1 MKYLLDTCLL
11 SETRR
16 KVPNQGVVNWLESV
30 DEDRL
35 FISVVTLTEI
45 QKGIV
50 KLDEGPRRQAF
61 QTWLDKDLSTRF
73 KGRVLGL
80 SQEVALEWGV
90 LLGSNERKGQKLPLI
105 DSLLASTAI
114 QYNLTLVTR
123 NTNDF
128 KRMPVRLLNPWV

>member
-50 KLDEGPRRQAF
+50 KLNEGPRRQAF
-61 QTWLDKDLSTRF
+61 QTWLDKDLSARF

-90 LLGSNERKGQKLPLI
+90 LLGSNERKGEKLPLI

-123 NTNDF
+123 NTDDF
-128 KRMPVRLLNPWV
+128 GRMPVRLINPWD

>member
-50 KLDEGPRRQAF
+50 KLDEGPRRQSF
-61 QTWLDKDLSTRF
+61 QTWLDKDLSARF
-73 KGRVLGL
+73 KGRILGL

-90 LLGSNERKGQKLPLI
+90 LLGSNERKGEKLPLI

-123 NTNDF
+123 NTSDF
-128 KRMPVRLLNPWV
+128 GRMPVRLINPWD

>member
-61 QTWLDKDLSTRF
+61 QTWLDTDLSARF
-73 KGRVLGL
+73 KGRILGL

-90 LLGSNERKGQKLPLI
+90 LLGSNERKGEKLPLI

-123 NTNDF
+123 NTSDF
-128 KRMPVRLLNPWV
+128 GRMPVRLLNPWD

>member
-61 QTWLDKDLSTRF
+61 QTWLDKDLSARF

-90 LLGSNERKGQKLPLI
+90 LLGSNERKGEKLPLI

-123 NTNDF
+123 KTSDF
-128 KRMPVRLLNPWV
+128 GRMPVRLINPWD

>member
-61 QTWLDKDLSTRF
+61 QTWLDKDLSARF
-73 KGRVLGL
+73 KGRILGL

-90 LLGSNERKGQKLPLI
+90 LLGSNERKGDKLPLI

-128 KRMPVRLLNPWV
+128 GRMPVRLINPWD

>member
-50 KLDEGPRRQAF
+50 KLNEGPRRPAF
-61 QTWLDKDLSTRF
+61 QTWLDKDLSARF

-90 LLGSNERKGQKLPLI
+90 LLGSNERKGEKLPLI

-128 KRMPVRLLNPWV
+128 GRMPVRLLNPWD

>member
-1 MKYLLDTCLL
+1 VKYLLDTCLL

-35 FISVVTLTEI
+35 FISVVTLAEI

-50 KLDEGPRRQAF
+50 KLHEGPRRQAF
-61 QTWLDKDLSTRF
+61 QTWLDKDLSARF

-90 LLGSNERKGQKLPLI
+90 LLGSNERKGEKLPLI

-128 KRMPVRLLNPWV
+128 ERMPVRLLNPWD

>member
-61 QTWLDKDLSTRF
+61 QTWLDKDLSARF
-73 KGRVLGL
+73 KGRILGL

-90 LLGSNERKGQKLPLI
+90 LLGSNERKGEKLPLI

-128 KRMPVRLLNPWV
+128 GRMPVRLINPWD

>member
-45 QKGIV
+45 QKGII

-61 QTWLDKDLSTRF
+61 QTWLDKDLSARF
-73 KGRVLGL
+73 KGRILGL

-90 LLGSNERKGQKLPLI
+90 LLGSNERKGEKLPLI

-128 KRMPVRLLNPWV
+128 GRMPVRLINPWD

>member
-1 MKYLLDTCLL
+1 VKYLLDTCLL

-61 QTWLDKDLSTRF
+61 QTWLDKDLSARF
-73 KGRVLGL
+73 KGRILGL

-90 LLGSNERKGQKLPLI
+90 LLGSNERKGEKLPLI

-128 KRMPVRLLNPWV
+128 GRMPVRLINPWD

>member
-45 QKGIV
+45 QKGII

-61 QTWLDKDLSTRF
+61 QTWLDKDLPARF
-73 KGRVLGL
+73 KGRILGL

-90 LLGSNERKGQKLPLI
+90 LLGSNERKGEKLPLI

-128 KRMPVRLLNPWV
+128 GRMPVRLINPWD

>member
-1 MKYLLDTCLL
+1 LKYLLDTCLL

-16 KVPNQGVVNWLESV
+16 KAPNQGVVNWLESV

-61 QTWLDKDLSTRF
+61 QTWLDKDLSARF

-80 SQEVALEWGV
+80 SQDVALEWGV
-90 LLGSNERKGQKLPLI
+90 LLGLNERKGEKLPLI

-128 KRMPVRLLNPWV
+128 ERMQVRLLNPWI